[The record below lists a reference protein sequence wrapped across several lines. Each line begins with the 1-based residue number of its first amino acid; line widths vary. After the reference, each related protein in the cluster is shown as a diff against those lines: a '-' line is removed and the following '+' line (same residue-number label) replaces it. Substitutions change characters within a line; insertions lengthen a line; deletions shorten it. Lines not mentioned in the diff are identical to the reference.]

1 MQLQLPALV
10 VALTLQSQL
19 CFAQPTRTPDSPVSE
34 DDFRSAIVNIKNAT
48 WHLPRSGPA
57 KCVSGIVEVTAATT
71 KNLAFDYELPKN
83 QSQVAELAVD
93 FLTASSGFP
102 EALVTGMQKAG
113 GTFSIG
119 STLCLPKNNTKPSTV
134 QILTHGFGFDR
145 FYWDFAP
152 GYSWVD
158 IAAQHGF
165 ATFYYDR
172 LGVGE
177 SDTPD
182 ALNIVQAP
190 LQVEIAHQ
198 LIEMLRSGHF
208 GVGFP
213 EVVGVGHS
221 FGSGITQGI
230 TAQYPQDLNGTIL
243 TGFSLNST
251 GQNSFLASL
260 NLEIA
265 SANAPYRF
273 ASTPPGYLVSS
284 TAISQQIAFFKAPGF
299 DPDIL
304 NLVEATKATGTLGEF
319 FSLGGI
325 VAPATEYDG
334 PVAVIN
340 GVNDLPFCSGDCNYP
355 TDLAKAL
362 LPALYP
368 ASNKTDTYLAP
379 DAGHGLNQHYSA
391 GRAFEFAQSF
401 LEKVL

>member
-10 VALTLQSQL
+10 AALTLQSQL
-19 CFAQPTRTPDSPVSE
+19 CFAQPTRTPSSPVEE
-34 DDFRSAIVNIKNAT
+34 DDFKSTIVNIKNAT

-57 KCVSGIVEVTAATT
+57 MCVSGKVDVTAATT
-71 KNLAFDYELPKN
+71 KNLAFNYELPKN

-93 FLTASSGFP
+93 FLTPSSGFP
-102 EALVTGMQKAG
+102 ESLVTGTQKAG
-113 GTFSIG
+113 GIFG
-119 STLCLPKNNTKPSTV
+119 VGATLCLPNNNAKPSTI

-172 LGVGE
+172 LGIGK

-182 ALNIVQAP
+182 ALNVVQAP

-208 GVGFP
+208 GIDFP
-213 EVVGVGHS
+213 KVVGVGHS
-221 FGSGITQGI
+221 FGSGITQGV
-230 TAQYPQDLNGTIL
+230 TTQYPQDLNATIL
-243 TGFSLNST
+243 TGFSLNTT

-265 SANAPYRF
+265 SVNAPYRF
-273 ASTPPGYLVSS
+273 ASASPGYLVSS
-284 TAISQQIAFFKAPGF
+284 TAVSQQIAFFKAPGF
-299 DPDIL
+299 DPEIL
-304 NLVEATKATGTLGEF
+304 NLVEATKATGTIGEF

-325 VAPATEYDG
+325 VAPATEYER
-334 PVAVIN
+334 PIAVIN

-355 TDLAKAL
+355 MDLAKAV
-362 LPALYP
+362 LPVLYP
-368 ASNKTDTYLAP
+368 ASNRTGTYLAP
-379 DAGHGLNQHYSA
+379 NAGHGLNQHYSA
-391 GRAFEFAQSF
+391 GDAFEFAQKF
-401 LEKVL
+401 LEEVL